1 VLRRAA
7 SARYRLRPLRARI
20 GLVCLALALL
30 LVPVGIASNGTHV
43 SGTISANTTWT
54 VAGSPY
60 VIDGNLTVAA
70 GVTLTVDP
78 GVVVKFNGSL
88 RAMFVNGTLKAVGT
102 EAQPIV
108 FTSIQDDTV
117 GGDSNGDGAATSPAP
132 GQWYHIGITAGTASE
147 FRYATVRYGGNG
159 SANWGYG
166 AISVSGVG
174 TSVTIDHATITN
186 NQRSGIKIFEGGAT
200 VSASTISSNGNGISA
215 NQGWMALK
223 ERTYV
228 TSNSDAGLWFNLT
241 SSYTGPASS
250 VLDSDI
256 AGNGGHGVEIGAAQT
271 LPAARFPYG
280 NRNNIYANAAKQ
292 LYHYYTRRD
301 VDWSGNFWG
310 ANIYHWTNPSV
321 CLGTGQ
327 NARGRLAPRPTSSPP
342 GTSPFQSSAYTA
354 GSPATSCY
362 YDKIK
367 IEPGKFSPYYLGD
380 TPVIPIDQTYGGLSD
395 SGHSKG
401 LGVYVFDPVNAATGG
416 FTHETTDLSLP
427 GTGVSFE
434 FKRTY
439 NSLDPTSSPL
449 GMGWQHN
456 HAPSLTIKANGD
468 VSARLE
474 DGQQFEYVLQSDG
487 SFARPPGAL
496 STLASV
502 TGGYEL
508 IRNDQVKYRFDSQ
521 GRAAS
526 VKDRNE
532 QGLTY
537 DYDGSG
543 RLSTITDAANRQVT
557 LAYDGAGLLASV
569 TSSDGRSVS
578 YGYTN
583 GRLAS
588 VTDAASKVWTYVYES
603 RGLLEKEIDPLAR
616 TVFRN
621 VYDQDGRVIEQYDAL
636 NNKTTFAWDYTTQTA
651 SITDARNK
659 LWSTFSLATCPPS
672 TSTRS
677 TTRRSLVTGAPSTG
691 RARQARAGRRRR

>member
-1 VLRRAA
+1 MLRRAA

-292 LYHYYTRRD
+292 LERKLLGCEHLPLD
-301 VDWSGNFWG
+301 K
-310 ANIYHWTNPSV
+310 PV
-321 CLGTGQ
+321 CLPRHRPKR
-327 NARGRLAPRPTSSPP
+327 ARTARPTADE
-342 GTSPFQSSAYTA
+342 FAA
-354 GSPATSCY
+354 R
-362 YDKIK
+362 D
-367 IEPGKFSPYYLGD
+367 EPV
-380 TPVIPIDQTYGGLSD
+380 PV
-395 SGHSKG
+395 
-401 LGVYVFDPVNAATGG
+401 
-416 FTHETTDLSLP
+416 E
-427 GTGVSFE
+427 
-434 FKRTY
+434 
-439 NSLDPTSSPL
+439 
-449 GMGWQHN
+449 
-456 HAPSLTIKANGD
+456 
-468 VSARLE
+468 RLH
-474 DGQQFEYVLQSDG
+474 
-487 SFARPPGAL
+487 
-496 STLASV
+496 
-502 TGGYEL
+502 
-508 IRNDQVKYRFDSQ
+508 
-521 GRAAS
+521 GR
-526 VKDRNE
+526 KPCH
-532 QGLTY
+532 QL
-537 DYDGSG
+537 
-543 RLSTITDAANRQVT
+543 LLRQ
-557 LAYDGAGLLASV
+557 
-569 TSSDGRSVS
+569 
-578 YGYTN
+578 
-583 GRLAS
+583 
-588 VTDAASKVWTYVYES
+588 
-603 RGLLEKEIDPLAR
+603 
-616 TVFRN
+616 
-621 VYDQDGRVIEQYDAL
+621 DQD
-636 NNKTTFAWDYTTQTA
+636 
-651 SITDARNK
+651 
-659 LWSTFSLATCPPS
+659 
-672 TSTRS
+672 
-677 TTRRSLVTGAPSTG
+677 
-691 RARQARAGRRRR
+691 RAGQVLALLPRRHARDPDRPDLWRPI